1 MKQDNDKDLISQ
13 KLKEISQQD
22 LLMITKQQQQQQE
35 ESEDDYT
42 LANYDGF

>member
-22 LLMITKQQQQQQE
+22 LLMITKQQQQE
-35 ESEDDYT
+35 ESEDDNT

>member
-22 LLMITKQQQQQQE
+22 LLMITKQQQQQK

>member
-1 MKQDNDKDLISQ
+1 MKQDNNKDLISQ

-22 LLMITKQQQQQQE
+22 LLMITKQQQQEE

>member
-22 LLMITKQQQQQQE
+22 LLMITKQQQQQE

-42 LANYDGF
+42 LANYEGF

>member
-22 LLMITKQQQQQQE
+22 LQMITKQQQQQE

>member
-22 LLMITKQQQQQQE
+22 LLMITKQQQQE

>member
-22 LLMITKQQQQQQE
+22 LLMITKQQQQQE

>member
-22 LLMITKQQQQQQE
+22 LLMITKQQQQEE